1 MSASIDVKGLLG
13 VSWRRVGVPLLGLC
27 AGLAA
32 AQGVTQL
39 LPARYEAQ
47 ASVLVSAEQT
57 DEDRPADLS
66 LAQNLTPTI
75 ARLVGSREVA
85 LEAARSLQLPE
96 RAVLGHV
103 SGEYELGLQIIT
115 VHASAGT
122 GTQAA
127 AIANAAS
134 RAVSQQLGRLNM
146 GGSTGIN
153 ARVLDTASPPTRP
166 AFPKPLLNGVLG
178 ALAGLLAGWGASI
191 LRDRFDSRLR
201 DVRQIETRLGLP
213 VVGVLPKLPRRFA
226 RHHAAALYA
235 RTDVSDAVRAVIST
249 LSVLTAPL
257 PRRRLLVTSA
267 HDDDGKALVTA
278 LLGLGMADEHCRA
291 TLVDGAVRDPVLS
304 GHFPEAPHTWQQV
317 LAQKCPPVRLVDF
330 PTLTVL
336 PAEPREGA
344 DTEALHE
351 LGGLLNALGE
361 DEDCVIVHAPPILA
375 GREISAFAQ
384 HADGVLL
391 VVRAGRT
398 NLEDGT
404 RAARLVQQL
413 GLPLAGVVVIGAV
426 SRTDHRPGS
435 EQPALAPSAAQDAL
449 ALPATRAG
457 AQGAVIRELV
467 SALVEDKSGT
477 PGRHRRQ
484 TSGEPGAAGR
494 TVEGTAVERKPVERR
509 RVESAKTER
518 QPAESK
524 PVEHQP
530 VESEP
535 AERQPGESKPV
546 EGTTVE
552 RTPVGT
558 VPTPAESPAESTR
571 IEDAITQ
578 PNPRVTDVPER
589 PERMPTPTAWPE
601 NAAPPWGGG
610 PAVVGVL
617 GRPLAR
623 PETVRVPPAAEA
635 SPDAPVA
642 NLADRW
648 PVFGQELLAA
658 GRSSAEQPSTGSVV
672 LRRAV
677 AVGDGERWG

>member
-13 VSWRRVGVPLLGLC
+13 ASWRRVGVPLLGLC

-39 LPARYEAQ
+39 LPARYEAE

-57 DEDRPADLS
+57 SEDRPADLA

-134 RAVSQQLGRLNM
+134 RAVSQQLGRLDM
-146 GGSTGIN
+146 GGSTSIN
-153 ARVLDTASPPTRP
+153 ARVLDTASPPARP
-166 AFPKPLLNGVLG
+166 AFPRPLLNGVLG
-178 ALAGLLAGWGASI
+178 ALAGLLAGWGATM

-201 DVRQIETRLGLP
+201 DIGQIEARLGLP

-235 RTDVSDAVRAVIST
+235 RTNVADAVRATIST

-398 NLEDGT
+398 NLDDST

-426 SRTDHRPGS
+426 PRPDHRSSS
-435 EQPALAPSAAQDAL
+435 EQPALVPGAAQDAL
-449 ALPATRAG
+449 ALPATKAG

-467 SALVEDKSGT
+467 SALVEDKSGP

-484 TSGEPGAAGR
+484 SSGESATAGR
-494 TVEGTAVERKPVERR
+494 TVEGRT
-509 RVESAKTER
+509 
-518 QPAESK
+518 
-524 PVEHQP
+524 
-530 VESEP
+530 
-535 AERQPGESKPV
+535 V

-552 RTPVGT
+552 RTPVHRKPVASATAGG
-558 VPTPAESPAESTR
+558 VPVERHPVESTGGGVVAPPEAPAEPTR

-578 PNPRVTDVPER
+578 PNPVVTDAPDR
-589 PERMPTPTAWPE
+589 PEHVPTPTAQPE
-601 NAAPPWGGG
+601 PAAPAWGGS
-610 PAVVGVL
+610 PAVAGVL

-623 PETVRVPPAAEA
+623 PETAWRSPVVEAALPEP
-635 SPDAPVA
+635 SPDAPMA
-642 NLADRW
+642 NHTDSW
-648 PVFGQELLAA
+648 PAFGQELLAA
-658 GRSSAEQPSTGSVV
+658 GRPSAERPSTGPIV

-677 AVGDGERWG
+677 AVGDADRRG

>member
-13 VSWRRVGVPLLGLC
+13 ASWRRVGVPLLGLC

-39 LPARYEAQ
+39 LPARYEAE

-57 DEDRPADLS
+57 NEDRPADLA

-134 RAVSQQLGRLNM
+134 RAVSQQLGRLDM
-146 GGSTGIN
+146 GGSTSIN
-153 ARVLDTASPPTRP
+153 ARVLDTASPPARP
-166 AFPKPLLNGVLG
+166 AFPRPLLNGVLG
-178 ALAGLLAGWGASI
+178 ALAGLLAGWGATM

-201 DVRQIETRLGLP
+201 DIGQIEARLGLP

-235 RTDVSDAVRAVIST
+235 RTNVADAVRATIST

-398 NLEDGT
+398 NLDDST

-426 SRTDHRPGS
+426 PRPDHRSSS
-435 EQPALAPSAAQDAL
+435 EQPALVPGAAQDAL
-449 ALPATRAG
+449 ALPATKAG

-467 SALVEDKSGT
+467 SALVEDKSGP

-484 TSGEPGAAGR
+484 STGESAPAGR
-494 TVEGTAVERKPVERR
+494 TVEGRT
-509 RVESAKTER
+509 
-518 QPAESK
+518 
-524 PVEHQP
+524 
-530 VESEP
+530 
-535 AERQPGESKPV
+535 V

-552 RTPVGT
+552 RTTVERTTVASATAGSVPVERQPVESARGG
-558 VPTPAESPAESTR
+558 VVAPPEAQAEPTR

-578 PNPRVTDVPER
+578 PNPVVTDAPDR
-589 PERMPTPTAWPE
+589 PEQVPTPSVQPE
-601 NAAPPWGGG
+601 PAAPAWGGS
-610 PAVVGVL
+610 PAVAGVL

-623 PETVRVPPAAEA
+623 PETVWRSPVVEAALPEP
-635 SPDAPVA
+635 SPNAPVA
-642 NLADRW
+642 DQTDHW
-648 PVFGQELLAA
+648 PAFGQEFLAA
-658 GRSSAEQPSTGSVV
+658 GRPSAERPSTGPIV

-677 AVGDGERWG
+677 AVGDADRWG

>member
-13 VSWRRVGVPLLGLC
+13 ASWRRVGVPLLGLC

-39 LPARYEAQ
+39 LPARYEAE

-57 DEDRPADLS
+57 NEDRPADLA

-134 RAVSQQLGRLNM
+134 RAVSQQLGRLDM
-146 GGSTGIN
+146 GGSTSIN
-153 ARVLDTASPPTRP
+153 ARVLDTASPPARP
-166 AFPKPLLNGVLG
+166 AFPRPLLNGVLG
-178 ALAGLLAGWGASI
+178 ALAGLLAGWGATM

-201 DVRQIETRLGLP
+201 DIGQIEARLGLP

-235 RTDVSDAVRAVIST
+235 RTNVADAVRATIST

-398 NLEDGT
+398 NLDDST

-426 SRTDHRPGS
+426 PRPDHRSSS
-435 EQPALAPSAAQDAL
+435 EQPALVPGAAQDAL
-449 ALPATRAG
+449 ALPATKAG

-467 SALVEDKSGT
+467 SALVEDKSGP

-484 TSGEPGAAGR
+484 SSGESAPAGR
-494 TVEGTAVERKPVERR
+494 TVEGRT
-509 RVESAKTER
+509 
-518 QPAESK
+518 
-524 PVEHQP
+524 
-530 VESEP
+530 
-535 AERQPGESKPV
+535 V

-552 RTPVGT
+552 RTTVERTPVASATAGS
-558 VPTPAESPAESTR
+558 VPVERQPVESAGGGVVAPPEAQAEPTR

-578 PNPRVTDVPER
+578 PNPVVTDAPDR
-589 PERMPTPTAWPE
+589 PEQVPTPTVQPE
-601 NAAPPWGGG
+601 PAAPAWGGS
-610 PAVVGVL
+610 PAVAGVL

-623 PETVRVPPAAEA
+623 PETVWRSPVVEAALPEPSPNAPAA
-635 SPDAPVA
+635 DQT
-642 NLADRW
+642 DHW
-648 PVFGQELLAA
+648 PAFGQEFLAA
-658 GRSSAEQPSTGSVV
+658 GRPSAERPSTGPIV

-677 AVGDGERWG
+677 AVGDADRWG

>member
-13 VSWRRVGVPLLGLC
+13 ASWRRVGVPLLGLC

-39 LPARYEAQ
+39 LPARYEAE

-57 DEDRPADLS
+57 DVDKPADLA
-66 LAQNLTPTI
+66 LAQTLTPTI

-134 RAVSQQLGRLNM
+134 HAVSQQLGRLDM
-146 GGSTGIN
+146 GGTTSIN
-153 ARVLDTASPPTRP
+153 ARVLDTASAPTRP

-178 ALAGLLAGWGASI
+178 ALAGLLAGWGATI

-201 DVRQIETRLGLP
+201 DIGQIEARLGLP

-226 RHHAAALYA
+226 RHHASALY
-235 RTDVSDAVRAVIST
+235 RRGDVADAVRAAIST

-304 GHFPEAPHTWQQV
+304 GHFPDAPHTWQQV
-317 LAQKCPPVRLVDF
+317 LTQKCPPVRLADF

-344 DTEALHE
+344 DTEALNE

-361 DEDCVIVHAPPILA
+361 DEDCVLVHAPPILA

-391 VVRAGRT
+391 VVRSGRT
-398 NLEDGT
+398 NLDDST

-426 SRTDHRPGS
+426 SRTDHRPS
-435 EQPALAPSAAQDAL
+435 SAQPALVPGATPDAL
-449 ALPATRAG
+449 ALPVTRAG

-467 SALVEDKSGT
+467 SALVEDKSGP

-484 TSGEPGAAGR
+484 SPGSGESGATGR
-494 TVEGTAVERKPVERR
+494 TVEGRTVDGMTVDHEPVDSRP
-509 RVESAKTER
+509 VDS
-518 QPAESK
+518 QPAAS
-524 PVEHQP
+524 
-530 VESEP
+530 
-535 AERQPGESKPV
+535 
-546 EGTTVE
+546 TTVTSTTAE

-558 VPTPAESPAESTR
+558 GGASATAAAEPTR
-571 IEDAITQ
+571 IEDAVTQ
-578 PNPRVTDVPER
+578 PNPVVTDVPDQ
-589 PERMPTPTAWPE
+589 PEQVPTSTAQPE
-601 NAAPPWGGG
+601 PAAATWGG
-610 PAVVGVL
+610 AVGVL

-623 PETVRVPPAAEA
+623 PEMAWRRPAAEAALPEA
-635 SPDAPVA
+635 SPDAPA
-642 NLADRW
+642 ADLADRW

-658 GRSSAEQPSTGSVV
+658 GRSSAEQPPTGSVV

-677 AVGDGERWG
+677 VVGDADRRG

>member
-39 LPARYEAQ
+39 LPARYEAE

-57 DEDRPADLS
+57 ADDRPADLA

-85 LEAARSLQLPE
+85 LDAARALGLPE

-115 VHASAGT
+115 VHASAAT

-134 RAVSQQLGRLNM
+134 RAVSQQLGRLDM
-146 GGSTGIN
+146 GGSTSIN
-153 ARVLDTASPPTRP
+153 ARVLDTASPPALP

-178 ALAGLLAGWGASI
+178 ALAGLLAGWGATM

-201 DVRQIETRLGLP
+201 AVGQIEARLGLP

-235 RTDVSDAVRAVIST
+235 RTDVADAVRAAIST

-278 LLGLGMADEHCRA
+278 LLGLGLADEHCRA

-317 LAQKCPPVRLVDF
+317 LTQQCPPVRLADF

-361 DEDCVIVHAPPILA
+361 DEDCVLVHAPPILA
-375 GREISAFAQ
+375 GREIAAFAQ

-398 NLEDGT
+398 DLDDST
-404 RAARLVQQL
+404 RAARLVQRL

-426 SRTDHRPGS
+426 SRTDHRPDGGH
-435 EQPALAPSAAQDAL
+435 PAPTPGLAADTVV
-449 ALPATRAG
+449 LPTKAS

-467 SALVEDKSGT
+467 SALIEDNSGT

-484 TSGEPGAAGR
+484 GSGEPAGRGR
-494 TVEGTAVERKPVERR
+494 TVEGTAVERKPVTQEPT
-509 RVESAKTER
+509 AQR
-518 QPAESK
+518 QAVPE
-524 PVEHQP
+524 
-530 VESEP
+530 
-535 AERQPGESKPV
+535 
-546 EGTTVE
+546 
-552 RTPVGT
+552 PVGV
-558 VPTPAESPAESTR
+558 VPAAEAPAQPTR
-571 IEDAITQ
+571 LEDAITEQ
-578 PNPRVTDVPER
+578 NPAVRDVPE
-589 PERMPTPTAWPE
+589 PSEQAPTPGEPSAP
-601 NAAPPWGGG
+601 AAPVWGA
-610 PAVVGVL
+610 PAVVGAL

-623 PETVRVPPAAEA
+623 PERTPSAAAVPEP
-635 SPDAPVA
+635 SPDAPA
-642 NLADRW
+642 APLADRW

-658 GRSSAEQPSTGSVV
+658 GRPSVERPSTGSIV

-677 AVGDGERWG
+677 AVGDTDRWA

>member
-13 VSWRRVGVPLLGLC
+13 ASWRRVGVPLLGLC

-39 LPARYEAQ
+39 LPARYEAE

-57 DEDRPADLS
+57 DEDRPVDLT

-96 RAVLGHV
+96 RAVVGHV

-134 RAVSQQLGRLNM
+134 RAVSQQLGRLDM
-146 GGSTGIN
+146 GGSTSIN
-153 ARVLDTASPPTRP
+153 ARVLDTASPPARP

-178 ALAGLLAGWGASI
+178 ALAGLLAGWGATI

-201 DVRQIETRLGLP
+201 DIGQIEARLGLP

-235 RTDVSDAVRAVIST
+235 RTDVADAVRAAIST

-304 GHFPEAPHTWQQV
+304 GHFPDAPHTWQQV
-317 LAQKCPPVRLVDF
+317 LAQKSPPVRLVDF

-398 NLEDGT
+398 DLDVST

-426 SRTDHRPGS
+426 SRTDHRPSS
-435 EQPALAPSAAQDAL
+435 EQPALVPGASPDAL
-449 ALPATRAG
+449 ALPATKAG

-467 SALVEDKSGT
+467 SALVEDKSGP

-484 TSGEPGAAGR
+484 SQSTGESAAAGR
-494 TVEGTAVERKPVERR
+494 TVEGTTV
-509 RVESAKTER
+509 
-518 QPAESK
+518 Q
-524 PVEHQP
+524 
-530 VESEP
+530 
-535 AERQPGESKPV
+535 
-546 EGTTVE
+546 GTTVE
-552 RTPVGT
+552 RTPVERTPVQSATPDREPIAGTTTARAPVAT
-558 VPTPAESPAESTR
+558 VPAPAQAPALPTR
-571 IEDAITQ
+571 IEDAVTE
-578 PNPRVTDVPER
+578 PNPRVTDVPDR
-589 PERMPTPTAWPE
+589 PEQVPTPTAQPE
-601 NAAPPWGGG
+601 PAGPAWGGA
-610 PAVVGVL
+610 PAASGVL

-623 PETVRVPPAAEA
+623 PETPWRPPVAEA
-635 SPDAPVA
+635 TPREPSREAPTG
-642 NLADRW
+642 NLANHW

-658 GRSSAEQPSTGSVV
+658 GRPSAEQPSTGSIV

-677 AVGDGERWG
+677 AVGDADRWG

>member
-13 VSWRRVGVPLLGLC
+13 ASWRRVGVPLLGLC

-39 LPARYEAQ
+39 LPARYEAE

-57 DEDRPADLS
+57 NEDRPADLA

-134 RAVSQQLGRLNM
+134 RAVSQQLGRLDM
-146 GGSTGIN
+146 GGSTSIN
-153 ARVLDTASPPTRP
+153 ARVLDTASPPARP
-166 AFPKPLLNGVLG
+166 AFPRPLLNGVLG
-178 ALAGLLAGWGASI
+178 ALAGLLAGWGATI

-201 DVRQIETRLGLP
+201 DIGQIEARLGLP
-213 VVGVLPKLPRRFA
+213 VIGVLPKLPRRFA

-235 RTDVSDAVRAVIST
+235 RTNVADAVRATIST

-398 NLEDGT
+398 NLDDST

-426 SRTDHRPGS
+426 PRPDHRSSS
-435 EQPALAPSAAQDAL
+435 EQPALVPGATQDAL

-467 SALVEDKSGT
+467 SALIEDKSGP

-484 TSGEPGAAGR
+484 SSGESAPAGR
-494 TVEGTAVERKPVERR
+494 TVEGRT
-509 RVESAKTER
+509 
-518 QPAESK
+518 
-524 PVEHQP
+524 
-530 VESEP
+530 
-535 AERQPGESKPV
+535 V

-552 RTPVGT
+552 RTPVDRKPVESATAGS
-558 VPTPAESPAESTR
+558 VPVERQPVESTGGGVVAPPEAPAEPTR

-578 PNPRVTDVPER
+578 PNPVVTDAPDR
-589 PERMPTPTAWPE
+589 PEQVPTPTAQPE
-601 NAAPPWGGG
+601 PAAPAWGGS
-610 PAVVGVL
+610 PAVAGVL

-623 PETVRVPPAAEA
+623 PETVWRSPVVEAALPEPP
-635 SPDAPVA
+635 PNAPVA
-642 NLADRW
+642 NQTDRW
-648 PVFGQELLAA
+648 PAFGQQWLAA
-658 GRSSAEQPSTGSVV
+658 GRPSAERPSTGPIV

-677 AVGDGERWG
+677 AVGDADRWG

>member
-13 VSWRRVGVPLLGLC
+13 VSWRRVGVPLIGLC

-39 LPARYEAQ
+39 LPARYEAE

-57 DEDRPADLS
+57 ADDRPADLA

-85 LEAARSLQLPE
+85 LEAARALQLPE
-96 RAVLGHV
+96 KAVLGHV

-134 RAVSQQLGRLNM
+134 RAVSQQLSRLDM
-146 GGSTGIN
+146 GGSTSIN
-153 ARVLDTASPPTRP
+153 ARVLDTASPPTTP

-178 ALAGLLAGWGASI
+178 ALAGLLAGWGATL

-201 DVRQIETRLGLP
+201 DVGQIEARLGLP
-213 VVGVLPKLPRRFA
+213 VLGVLPKLPRRFA

-235 RTDVSDAVRAVIST
+235 RTDVADAVRSVIST

-317 LAQKCPPVRLVDF
+317 LTQKCAPVRLADF
-330 PTLTVL
+330 PTLSVL

-344 DTEALHE
+344 DTHTLHE

-398 NLEDGT
+398 DLDDST

-426 SRTDHRPGS
+426 ARTDHRPGGG
-435 EQPALAPSAAQDAL
+435 QPTLAPDPAQSAL
-449 ALPATRAG
+449 ALPSARAG

-467 SALVEDKSGT
+467 SALVEDSSGT
-477 PGRHRRQ
+477 AGRHRRQ
-484 TSGEPGAAGR
+484 SREPGESTRRGAGGGR
-494 TVEGTAVERKPVERR
+494 TVDGTAVERPAPVER
-509 RVESAKTER
+509 A
-518 QPAESK
+518 A
-524 PVEHQP
+524 PVERPAP
-530 VESEP
+530 VE
-535 AERQPGESKPV
+535 QVPV
-546 EGTTVE
+546 EQVPVPVE
-552 RTPVGT
+552 A
-558 VPTPAESPAESTR
+558 PAVSTR
-571 IEDAITQ
+571 IEDAVTQ
-578 PNPRVTDVPER
+578 PNPVVTDVPEQ
-589 PERMPTPTAWPE
+589 PDPGPNVHPDSAG
-601 NAAPPWGGG
+601 AAPAWGG
-610 PAVVGVL
+610 PTTVGVL
-617 GRPLAR
+617 GRPLAQ
-623 PETVRVPPAAEA
+623 PETPRRPPVAEAAMPNPSPDVPP
-635 SPDAPVA
+635 SD
-642 NLADRW
+642 LTDRW
-648 PVFGQELLAA
+648 PVFGPERLTPGLATTE
-658 GRSSAEQPSTGSVV
+658 RPSSGLTSTQRPSSGSIV

-677 AVGDGERWG
+677 AVGDTERWS

>member
-13 VSWRRVGVPLLGLC
+13 ASWRRVGVPLLGLC

-39 LPARYEAQ
+39 LPARYEAE

-57 DEDRPADLS
+57 DEDRPADLA

-96 RAVLGHV
+96 RAVVGHV

-115 VHASAGT
+115 VHASAAT

-134 RAVSQQLGRLNM
+134 RAVSQQLGRLEM
-146 GGSTGIN
+146 GGSTSIN
-153 ARVLDTASPPTRP
+153 ARVLDTASPPARP

-178 ALAGLLAGWGASI
+178 ALAGLLAGWGATI

-201 DVRQIETRLGLP
+201 NIGQIEARLGLP

-235 RTDVSDAVRAVIST
+235 RTDVADAVRATIST

-304 GHFPEAPHTWQQV
+304 GHFPDAPHTWQQV
-317 LAQKCPPVRLVDF
+317 LAQKSPPVRLVDF

-398 NLEDGT
+398 DLDVST

-426 SRTDHRPGS
+426 SRTDHRPSS
-435 EQPALAPSAAQDAL
+435 EQPALVPGASPDAV
-449 ALPATRAG
+449 ALPATKAG

-467 SALVEDKSGT
+467 SALVEEKSGP

-484 TSGEPGAAGR
+484 SQSPAESAAAGR
-494 TVEGTAVERKPVERR
+494 TVEGTTVERKPVER
-509 RVESAKTER
+509 T
-518 QPAESK
+518 
-524 PVEHQP
+524 PVQ
-530 VESEP
+530 STT
-535 AERQPGESKPV
+535 AEREPSAGS
-546 EGTTVE
+546 TTA
-552 RTPVGT
+552 RTPVGS
-558 VPTPAESPAESTR
+558 VPAPAEAPAGPTR
-571 IEDAITQ
+571 IEDAVTQ
-578 PNPRVTDVPER
+578 PNPRVTDLPDR
-589 PERMPTPTAWPE
+589 PEQVPTPSAPSE
-601 NAAPPWGGG
+601 PAAPAWGGA
-610 PAVVGVL
+610 PAVSGVL

-623 PETVRVPPAAEA
+623 PETPWRPVAEA
-635 SPDAPVA
+635 TPREPSRDAPTG
-642 NLADRW
+642 NLANHW

-658 GRSSAEQPSTGSVV
+658 GRPGAEQPSTGPIV

-677 AVGDGERWG
+677 AVGDTERWG

>member
-13 VSWRRVGVPLLGLC
+13 ASWRRVGVPLLGLC

-39 LPARYEAQ
+39 LPARYEAE

-57 DEDRPADLS
+57 DEDRPVDLA

-134 RAVSQQLGRLNM
+134 RAVSQQLGRLDM
-146 GGSTGIN
+146 GGSTSIN
-153 ARVLDTASPPTRP
+153 ARVLDTASPPARP

-178 ALAGLLAGWGASI
+178 ALAGLLAGWGATM

-201 DVRQIETRLGLP
+201 DIGQIEARLGLP

-235 RTDVSDAVRAVIST
+235 RTNVADAVRATIST

-398 NLEDGT
+398 NLDDST

-426 SRTDHRPGS
+426 PRPDHRPSS
-435 EQPALAPSAAQDAL
+435 EQPALVPGATPDAL
-449 ALPATRAG
+449 ALPATKVG

-467 SALVEDKSGT
+467 SALVEEKSGP

-484 TSGEPGAAGR
+484 SSGESTPVGR
-494 TVEGTAVERKPVERR
+494 TVEGRT
-509 RVESAKTER
+509 
-518 QPAESK
+518 
-524 PVEHQP
+524 
-530 VESEP
+530 
-535 AERQPGESKPV
+535 V

-552 RTPVGT
+552 RKPVDRERVTSATAGS
-558 VPTPAESPAESTR
+558 VPVERQPVDSTGGGVVAPSEAPAEPTR
-571 IEDAITQ
+571 IEDAVTQ
-578 PNPRVTDVPER
+578 PNPVVTDAPDR
-589 PERMPTPTAWPE
+589 PEQVPTPTAETEP
-601 NAAPPWGGG
+601 AAPAWGGS
-610 PAVVGVL
+610 PAVAGVL

-623 PETVRVPPAAEA
+623 PESVWRSPAAEA
-635 SPDAPVA
+635 ALPEPSPGARVA
-642 NLADRW
+642 NQTDHW
-648 PVFGQELLAA
+648 PAFGQELLAA
-658 GRSSAEQPSTGSVV
+658 GRPSAERPSTGPIV

-677 AVGDGERWG
+677 AVGDADRWG

>member
-13 VSWRRVGVPLLGLC
+13 ASWRRVGVPLLGLC

-39 LPARYEAQ
+39 LPARYEAE

-57 DEDRPADLS
+57 DEDRPVDLA

-96 RAVLGHV
+96 RAVVGHV

-115 VHASAGT
+115 VHASAST

-134 RAVSQQLGRLNM
+134 RAVSQQLGRLDM
-146 GGSTGIN
+146 GGSTSIN
-153 ARVLDTASPPTRP
+153 ARVLDTASPPARP

-178 ALAGLLAGWGASI
+178 ALAGLLAGWGATI

-201 DVRQIETRLGLP
+201 DIGQIEARLGLP

-235 RTDVSDAVRAVIST
+235 RTDVADAVRAAIST

-304 GHFPEAPHTWQQV
+304 GHFPDAPHTWQQV

-398 NLEDGT
+398 NLDDST

-435 EQPALAPSAAQDAL
+435 EQPALVPTATQDAL
-449 ALPATRAG
+449 ALPATKAG

-467 SALVEDKSGT
+467 SALVEDKSGP

-484 TSGEPGAAGR
+484 SHSAGEPAAGGR
-494 TVEGTAVERKPVERR
+494 TVEGRTVDGTTIDRKPVERSAPAER
-509 RVESAKTER
+509 KPAESATAERKPVDRTTADR
-518 QPAESK
+518 QPAGSVPA
-524 PVEHQP
+524 PVEAAA
-530 VESEP
+530 EP
-535 AERQPGESKPV
+535 
-546 EGTTVE
+546 
-552 RTPVGT
+552 
-558 VPTPAESPAESTR
+558 TR
-571 IEDAITQ
+571 IEDAVTQ
-578 PNPRVTDVPER
+578 PNPVVTDVPER
-589 PERMPTPTAWPE
+589 PEQVPTPTAQAEPAAQPE
-601 NAAPPWGGG
+601 PTAPAWGGA
-610 PAVVGVL
+610 PAAVSVL

-623 PETVRVPPAAEA
+623 PETLWRPPVAEA
-635 SPDAPVA
+635 APPEPSPDAPMGS
-642 NLADRW
+642 LADRW

-677 AVGDGERWG
+677 AVGDAERWG

>member
-13 VSWRRVGVPLLGLC
+13 ASWRRVGVPLLGLC

-39 LPARYEAQ
+39 LPARYEAE

-57 DEDRPADLS
+57 DEDRPVDLA

-134 RAVSQQLGRLNM
+134 RAVSQQLGRLDM
-146 GGSTGIN
+146 GGSTSIN
-153 ARVLDTASPPTRP
+153 ARVLDTASPPARP

-178 ALAGLLAGWGASI
+178 ALAGLLAGWGATI

-201 DVRQIETRLGLP
+201 DIGQIEARLGLP
-213 VVGVLPKLPRRFA
+213 VIGVLPKLPRRFA

-235 RTDVSDAVRAVIST
+235 RTNVADAVRATIST

-257 PRRRLLVTSA
+257 PRRRILVTSA

-398 NLEDGT
+398 NLDDST

-426 SRTDHRPGS
+426 SRTDHRPSS
-435 EQPALAPSAAQDAL
+435 EQPALVPGAAQDAL
-449 ALPATRAG
+449 ALPATKAG

-467 SALVEDKSGT
+467 SALVEDKSGP

-484 TSGEPGAAGR
+484 SSGESAPTGRTVEGR
-494 TVEGTAVERKPVERR
+494 TVEGTTVDRKPVDRR
-509 RVESAKTER
+509 TVGSATAESATAER
-518 QPAESK
+518 
-524 PVEHQP
+524 QP
-530 VESEP
+530 VESTTAGRTTYGTGAPSEAP
-535 AERQPGESKPV
+535 AEP
-546 EGTTVE
+546 
-552 RTPVGT
+552 
-558 VPTPAESPAESTR
+558 TR
-571 IEDAITQ
+571 IEDAVTQ
-578 PNPRVTDVPER
+578 PNPVVTDVPER
-589 PERMPTPTAWPE
+589 PEQVPTPPAQPE
-601 NAAPPWGGG
+601 PAAPAWGGG
-610 PAVVGVL
+610 PAVAGVL

-623 PETVRVPPAAEA
+623 PETVWRSPVAEA
-635 SPDAPVA
+635 APPEPSPDTPVA
-642 NLADRW
+642 NLTERW

-658 GRSSAEQPSTGSVV
+658 GLPSAEQPSTGPIV

-677 AVGDGERWG
+677 AVGDADRRG

>member
-13 VSWRRVGVPLLGLC
+13 VSWRRVGVPLIGLC

-39 LPARYEAQ
+39 LPARYEAE

-57 DEDRPADLS
+57 EEDRPADLA

-85 LEAARSLQLPE
+85 IEAARSLQLPE
-96 RAVLGHV
+96 HAVLGHV
-103 SGEYELGLQIIT
+103 SGKYELGLQIIT

-122 GTQAA
+122 GPQAA

-134 RAVSQQLGRLNM
+134 RAVSQQLSRLDM
-146 GGSTGIN
+146 GGSTSIN
-153 ARVLDTASPPTRP
+153 ARVLDTASPPVTP

-178 ALAGLLAGWGASI
+178 ALAGLLAGWGATL

-201 DVRQIETRLGLP
+201 DVRQIEARLGLP
-213 VVGVLPKLPRRFA
+213 VLGVLPKLPRRFA
-226 RHHAAALYA
+226 RHHASALYR
-235 RTDVSDAVRAVIST
+235 RTDVADAVRATIST

-304 GHFPEAPHTWQQV
+304 GHFPEAPHTWQQM
-317 LAQKCPPVRLVDF
+317 LTQKCAPVRLVDF

-336 PAEPREGA
+336 PAEPREGS
-344 DTEALHE
+344 DTQALHD

-361 DEDCVIVHAPPILA
+361 DEDCVLVHAPPILA

-398 NLEDGT
+398 NLDDST
-404 RAARLVQQL
+404 RAARLVQRL

-426 SRTDHRPGS
+426 ARTDHRQGS
-435 EQPALAPSAAQDAL
+435 EQPDLVPDTVQNTL
-449 ALPATRAG
+449 ALPAARAG

-467 SALVEDKSGT
+467 SALVEDSSGST

-484 TSGEPGAAGR
+484 TRDSGEPVGATGHGR
-494 TVEGTAVERKPVERR
+494 T
-509 RVESAKTER
+509 
-518 QPAESK
+518 
-524 PVEHQP
+524 
-530 VESEP
+530 
-535 AERQPGESKPV
+535 V

-552 RTPVGT
+552 RTPAG
-558 VPTPAESPAESTR
+558 PTPGPVEAPVPAIR

-578 PNPRVTDVPER
+578 PNPVVKDVPDH
-589 PERMPTPTAWPE
+589 P
-601 NAAPPWGGG
+601 G
-610 PAVVGVL
+610 PAATPGVHPDPTEASPVWGSPAGVGVR
-617 GRPLAR
+617 GRPLAQPEATGR
-623 PETVRVPPAAEA
+623 PPTAEA
-635 SPDAPVA
+635 TTAEQSPDASMST
-642 NLADRW
+642 LAEHW
-648 PVFGQELLAA
+648 PVYGQELLVA
-658 GRSSAEQPSTGSVV
+658 GRSSAERPSSGSIV

-677 AVGDGERWG
+677 AVGDADRWS

>member
-13 VSWRRVGVPLLGLC
+13 ASWRRVGVPLLGLC

-39 LPARYEAQ
+39 LPARYEAE

-57 DEDRPADLS
+57 DEDRPADLA

-134 RAVSQQLGRLNM
+134 RAVSQQLGRLDM
-146 GGSTGIN
+146 GGSTSIN
-153 ARVLDTASPPTRP
+153 ARVLDTASPPARP
-166 AFPKPLLNGVLG
+166 AFPRPLLNGVLG
-178 ALAGLLAGWGASI
+178 ALAGLLAGWGATM

-201 DVRQIETRLGLP
+201 DIGQIEARLGLP

-235 RTDVSDAVRAVIST
+235 RTNVADAVRATIST

-398 NLEDGT
+398 NLDDST

-426 SRTDHRPGS
+426 PRPDHRSSS
-435 EQPALAPSAAQDAL
+435 EQPALAPGATQDAL
-449 ALPATRAG
+449 ALPATKAG

-467 SALVEDKSGT
+467 SALVEDKSGP

-484 TSGEPGAAGR
+484 SSGESAPAGR
-494 TVEGTAVERKPVERR
+494 TVEGRT
-509 RVESAKTER
+509 
-518 QPAESK
+518 
-524 PVEHQP
+524 
-530 VESEP
+530 
-535 AERQPGESKPV
+535 V

-552 RTPVGT
+552 RTPVDRKPVAGAT
-558 VPTPAESPAESTR
+558 AGSVPVERQPVERQPVESTGGGVVAPPEAQAEPTR

-578 PNPRVTDVPER
+578 QNPVVTDDLDR
-589 PERMPTPTAWPE
+589 PEQVPTPTAQPE
-601 NAAPPWGGG
+601 PAAPAWGGS
-610 PAVVGVL
+610 PAVAGVL

-623 PETVRVPPAAEA
+623 PETVWRSPVVEAALPEP
-635 SPDAPVA
+635 SPNAPVA
-642 NLADRW
+642 NRTDHW
-648 PVFGQELLAA
+648 PAFGQELLAA
-658 GRSSAEQPSTGSVV
+658 GRPSAERPSTGPIV

-677 AVGDGERWG
+677 AVGDADRRG

>member
-1 MSASIDVKGLLG
+1 MSASIDVKSLLG

-57 DEDRPADLS
+57 DADRPADLA

-85 LEAARSLQLPE
+85 LEASRSLQLPE

-115 VHASAGT
+115 VHANAGT
-122 GTQAA
+122 GAQAA

-134 RAVSQQLGRLNM
+134 HAVSQQLSRLDI
-146 GGSTGIN
+146 GGSNRIN

-166 AFPKPLLNGVLG
+166 AFPKPLLNGALG
-178 ALAGLLAGWGASI
+178 ALAGLLAGWGVTM

-201 DVRQIETRLGLP
+201 DIGQIEARLGLP
-213 VVGVLPKLPRRFA
+213 VIGVLPKLPRRFA

-235 RTDVSDAVRAVIST
+235 RTDVADAVRATIST

-257 PRRRLLVTSA
+257 PRRRLLITSA

-317 LAQKCPPVRLVDF
+317 LTQKCPPVRLVDF

-398 NLEDGT
+398 NLDDST

-426 SRTDHRPGS
+426 PRTDHRPGS
-435 EQPALAPSAAQDAL
+435 EQPALAPSVAQDAL
-449 ALPATRAG
+449 SLSLPTTKAG
-457 AQGAVIRELV
+457 TQGAVIRELV
-467 SALVEDKSGT
+467 SALIEDKSGT

-484 TSGEPGAAGR
+484 TQKPGESVADGR
-494 TVEGTAVERKPVERR
+494 TVEGTTVERKPVEH
-509 RVESAKTER
+509 
-518 QPAESK
+518 QPA
-524 PVEHQP
+524 
-530 VESEP
+530 
-535 AERQPGESKPV
+535 
-546 EGTTVE
+546 E

-558 VPTPAESPAESTR
+558 VPAPAEAPAGPTR
-571 IEDAITQ
+571 VEDAITQ
-578 PNPRVTDVPER
+578 PNPVVTDVPNQAEQTHTPSAQ
-589 PERMPTPTAWPE
+589 PEP
-601 NAAPPWGGG
+601 AAPVWGA

-623 PETVRVPPAAEA
+623 PEAVRRPPVAEA
-635 SPDAPVA
+635 TLPQPSPDAPIG
-642 NLADRW
+642 NLVDRW
-648 PVFGQELLAA
+648 PVFGPELLAA
-658 GRSSAEQPSTGSVV
+658 GRSSAERLSPGSVV

-677 AVGDGERWG
+677 AVGDTDRWQ

>member
-13 VSWRRVGVPLLGLC
+13 ASWRRVGVPLLGLC

-39 LPARYEAQ
+39 LPARYEAE

-57 DEDRPADLS
+57 DEDRPVDLA

-134 RAVSQQLGRLNM
+134 RAVSQQLGRLDM
-146 GGSTGIN
+146 GGSTSIN
-153 ARVLDTASPPTRP
+153 ARVLDTASPPARP

-178 ALAGLLAGWGASI
+178 ALAGLLAGWGATI

-201 DVRQIETRLGLP
+201 DIGQIEARLGLP
-213 VVGVLPKLPRRFA
+213 VIGVLPKLPRRFA

-235 RTDVSDAVRAVIST
+235 RTDVADAVRATIST

-317 LAQKCPPVRLVDF
+317 LAQKCPPVRLIDF

-398 NLEDGT
+398 NLDDST

-426 SRTDHRPGS
+426 SRTDHRPSS
-435 EQPALAPSAAQDAL
+435 EQPALVPGATQDAL
-449 ALPATRAG
+449 ALPATKAG

-467 SALVEDKSGT
+467 SALVEDKSGP

-484 TSGEPGAAGR
+484 TSGEPAGAGR
-494 TVEGTAVERKPVERR
+494 TVEGRTVEGTTVDHKPVDRKPADRQPVG
-509 RVESAKTER
+509 SASAGSATGDR
-518 QPAESK
+518 QPAES
-524 PVEHQP
+524 
-530 VESEP
+530 
-535 AERQPGESKPV
+535 
-546 EGTTVE
+546 TTAG

-558 VPTPAESPAESTR
+558 VAAPQAPAEPTR
-571 IEDAITQ
+571 IEDAVTQ
-578 PNPRVTDVPER
+578 PNPVVTDVPDQ
-589 PERMPTPTAWPE
+589 PEPEPVPTPTAQPE
-601 NAAPPWGGG
+601 PAAPAWGGG

-623 PETVRVPPAAEA
+623 PETAWRPPAAEA
-635 SPDAPVA
+635 TLPEPSPDAPVA
-642 NLADRW
+642 DLADRW
-648 PVFGQELLAA
+648 PVFGQELMAA
-658 GRSSAEQPSTGSVV
+658 GRPSAERPSTGPVV

-677 AVGDGERWG
+677 AVGDADRQG